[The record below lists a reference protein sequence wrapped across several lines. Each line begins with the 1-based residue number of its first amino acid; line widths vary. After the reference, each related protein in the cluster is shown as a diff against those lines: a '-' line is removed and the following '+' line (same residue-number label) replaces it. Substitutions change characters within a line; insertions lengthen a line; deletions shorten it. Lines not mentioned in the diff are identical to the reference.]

1 MIDEIRIAAE
11 LETELESDSC
21 VWYDVEVMMM
31 TMADGSGRAMLTM
44 SSCFRRSGAARE
56 AVQTTGRARA

>member
-21 VWYDVEVMMM
+21 VWYGVEVMMM
-31 TMADGSGRAMLTM
+31 TM
-44 SSCFRRSGAARE
+44 GAAGWVGYVLLQTVRSFPGGC
-56 AVQTTGRARA
+56 TTGRARA

>member
-31 TMADGSGRAMLTM
+31 TMVDGNGRVSGL
-44 SSCFRRSGAARE
+44 C
-56 AVQTTGRARA
+56 